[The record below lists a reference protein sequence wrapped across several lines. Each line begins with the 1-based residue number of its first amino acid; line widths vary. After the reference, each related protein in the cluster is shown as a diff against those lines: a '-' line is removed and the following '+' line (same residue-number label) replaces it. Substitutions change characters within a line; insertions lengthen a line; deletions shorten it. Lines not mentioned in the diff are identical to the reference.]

1 MPTLTLKDV
10 PEGLHRKLKERAA
23 QNRRSINSEVIHCL
37 EGILAEVPTDP
48 DAYLALVRPLREK
61 TARLP
66 LNDKR
71 LKAARHK
78 ERS

>member
-23 QNRRSINSEVIHCL
+23 QNRRSINSEVIYCL
-37 EGILAEVPTDP
+37 ERILEEVPTNL
-48 DAYLALVRPLREK
+48 DAYLDRIRPLREK

-66 LNDKR
+66 LTDGR
-71 LKAARHK
+71 LKDAREK
-78 ERS
+78 GRS

>member
-10 PEGLHRKLKERAA
+10 PQGLHRKLKERAA

-37 EGILAEVPTDP
+37 EHILAEVPTDP
-48 DAYLALVRPLREK
+48 DAYLARVRPLREK

-66 LNDKR
+66 LNDER
-71 LKAARHK
+71 LKAARNK
-78 ERS
+78 GRS